1 MSLTNWV
8 LVVLALAAVAAAYA
22 GSRKYYPDP
31 PRPPVPATVESCRP
45 CHGYGVRPLDLG
57 HGEPVIYGVTPCDT
71 CDGTGKTRTT

>member
-1 MSLTNWV
+1 MSLMNWV

-22 GSRKYYPDP
+22 GAQKYYPNP
-31 PRPPVPATVESCRP
+31 PTVPPAVEEPCRH
-45 CHGYGVRPLDLG
+45 CQGHGVRPLDLG